1 MSEDAPSSPKVTAAR
16 KPAEVEKQATP
27 PSSPAQDTGSASKQK
42 HISSP
47 DMSAGQASSA
57 ELSSPPDSPGS
68 KKRALPHPSA
78 EAEPSPKKAK
88 AHSPKAEAGAE
99 NDEQASPESDTKDDN
114 ESSPPPASD
123 LKINKENWQGFC
135 EIESDPAYF
144 SVILREMGV
153 KDVAVREVF
162 AMDPTF
168 LDMVPHPIHG
178 LIFLFR
184 YREFGNEDQATD
196 APDDVWFCNQLPA
209 QNSCGTLAML
219 NIIMNKP
226 ELDIGEHLVQFK
238 EFTQDMTSVQR
249 GEALASFD
257 FVKQIHNSFAKR
269 MDILENDKHLAAK
282 ARRAE
287 RLKEKTEQGTSRR
300 NSAGSDSS
308 ADSFE
313 ENGHHFIAFV
323 PVGDEVWKLDGMDA
337 QPTCVGTFD
346 AAVGETWLSAASDT
360 INTLMAAGDSDYGVL
375 AVSQSPLSSLR
386 EKAALTIN
394 TLVAVESRLHEVDPT
409 WVSSGPPPSPSALGI
424 EQQLLGAH
432 PVHADTMALIAVE
445 DSATLLAR
453 RSALAEE
460 LSGVAASIGV
470 EMEQEAAEEQKARQ
484 RRFDAGP
491 VLKKW
496 LEMLAGNGY
505 LEENLD
511 RFMEK

>member
-1 MSEDAPSSPKVTAAR
+1 MSDKASSCPKVAAAC
-16 KPAEVEKQATP
+16 KVAEVEKQAP
-27 PSSPAQDTGSASKQK
+27 PSSPGNGTGAASKQK
-42 HISSP
+42 KTPSP
-47 DMSAGQASSA
+47 DMAAGQASS
-57 ELSSPPDSPGS
+57 EDLFPPPESPGS
-68 KKRALPHPSA
+68 KKRALPDPST

-88 AHSPKAEAGAE
+88 APSSMVEIEEH
-99 NDEQASPESDTKDDN
+99 ASPDSDTKDDN
-114 ESSPPPASD
+114 DSSPPPASD
-123 LKINKENWQGFC
+123 LKISKENWQGFC

-162 AMDPTF
+162 AMDPAI
-168 LDMVPHPIHG
+168 LNMVPHPIHG

-184 YREFGNEDQATD
+184 YREFGNEDQAAD
-196 APDDVWFCNQLPA
+196 APEDVWFCNQLPA

-238 EFTQDMTSVQR
+238 DFTQDMSSVQR

-287 RLKEKTEQGTSRR
+287 RLKEQAKKGKSRR
-300 NSAGSDSS
+300 NSAESAASEDST
-308 ADSFE
+308 DSFE

-323 PVGDEVWKLDGMDA
+323 PVGGEVWKLDGMDA

-409 WVSSGPPPSPSALGI
+409 WVSSDPPPSPSALGI
-424 EQQLLGAH
+424 EQQLLARH
-432 PVHADTMALIAVE
+432 PVHADTMALVAVE

-460 LSGVAASIGV
+460 LGGVVASIGV
-470 EMEQEAAEEQKARQ
+470 EMDEEAAEEQKARQ

-505 LEENLD
+505 LEDNLD

>member
-1 MSEDAPSSPKVTAAR
+1 MSENAPPSPKVAAAR
-16 KPAEVEKQATP
+16 KVAEVEKQATL
-27 PSSPAQDTGSASKQK
+27 PSSPVNGTGAASKQK
-42 HISSP
+42 KTPSP
-47 DMSAGQASSA
+47 DMLAGQASSA
-57 ELSSPPDSPGS
+57 DLSSPPESPGS
-68 KKRALPHPSA
+68 KKRALADPSTA
-78 EAEPSPKKAK
+78 AEPSPKKAK
-88 AHSPKAEAGAE
+88 APSPIAEIE
-99 NDEQASPESDTKDDN
+99 EHASPDSDTKDDN
-114 ESSPPPASD
+114 DSSPPPASD
-123 LKINKENWQGFC
+123 FKISKENWQGFC

-162 AMDPTF
+162 AMDPAI

-196 APDDVWFCNQLPA
+196 APEDVWFCNQLPA

-238 EFTQDMTSVQR
+238 DFTQDMSSVQR

-287 RLKEKTEQGTSRR
+287 RLKEQAKKGKSRR
-300 NSAGSDSS
+300 NSAESAASDDST
-308 ADSFE
+308 DSFE

-323 PVGDEVWKLDGMDA
+323 PVGSEVWKLDGMDA
-337 QPTCVGTFD
+337 RPTCVGTFD

-386 EKAALTIN
+386 EKATLTIN
-394 TLVAVESRLHEVDPT
+394 TLVAVEARLHEVDPT
-409 WVSSGPPPSPSALGI
+409 WVSSDPPPSPSSLGI
-424 EQQLLGAH
+424 EQQLFARH
-432 PVHADTMALIAVE
+432 PVHADTMALVAVE

-453 RSALAEE
+453 RSALTEE
-460 LSGVAASIGV
+460 LGGVVASIGV
-470 EMEQEAAEEQKARQ
+470 EMEEEDAEEQKARQ

>member
-1 MSEDAPSSPKVTAAR
+1 MSDNARSSPKVIAAR
-16 KPAEVEKQATP
+16 KAAEVEKQATP
-27 PSSPAQDTGSASKQK
+27 PPSPVNGTGSASKHKQ
-42 HISSP
+42 IPSP

-57 ELSSPPDSPGS
+57 DLSSPPDSPGS
-68 KKRALPHPSA
+68 KKRALPDPST

-88 AHSPKAEAGAE
+88 APSPMAEAE
-99 NDEQASPESDTKDDN
+99 KDEHASPDSDTKDDN

-123 LKINKENWQGFC
+123 LKISKENWQGFC

-162 AMDPTF
+162 AMDPAI

-184 YREFGNEDQATD
+184 YREFGNEYQATD

-238 EFTQDMTSVQR
+238 EFTKEMTSVQR

-269 MDILENDKHLAAK
+269 MDILENDKHLASK

-287 RLKEKTEQGTSRR
+287 RLKDKAVKGTSRR
-300 NSAGSDSS
+300 NSTASDDST
-308 ADSFE
+308 DSFE
-313 ENGHHFIAFV
+313 ENGHHFITFV

-409 WVSSGPPPSPSALGI
+409 WVSSDPPPSLSALGI
-424 EQQLLGAH
+424 EQQLLSAH
-432 PVHADTMALIAVE
+432 PVHADTMALVVVE

-453 RSALAEE
+453 RSTLAEE
-460 LSGVAASIGV
+460 MGGVATSIGV
-470 EMEQEAAEEQKARQ
+470 EMEEEAAEEQKARQ

-496 LEMLAGNGY
+496 LEMLADNGY